1 MKLLAI
7 DSEEIYHEIIELSLS
22 RKEIEIKAA
31 FSYSEALELF
41 ESWQPDI
48 VTLEVVVKGGSGL
61 ELVKR
66 LKKMAG
72 ERFVPCVFLT
82 SQSSD
87 AVMNQCFHCG
97 GDDFIPKPFHE
108 ILFRTRL
115 RHHIQQ
121 VTLINELTEKN
132 AQLTYYHRITER
144 EHDMA
149 RQVLNHIQVHSD
161 ENTDN
166 VRVNR
171 RAVDSFNGDLV
182 MVKECKAG
190 RLLIF
195 LGDFT
200 GHGLQ
205 ASVGAL
211 PVAQSFLDSAKL
223 DASLPDLAR
232 RLNRV
237 LYDVT
242 PDYMFCAAQILSLES
257 DGSAQLWSGGMPP
270 LSIFADE
277 DYVTELHSSH
287 MPLGVLPDNE
297 FDAEPQDFH
306 LEQGQLILM
315 ATDGA
320 SEQLGESGSRLGTEG
335 MQSLT
340 SALLTESNQSDLE
353 KLSELDRKLTASIEA
368 FRGEQPQE
376 DDMTFV
382 MVRR

>member
-1 MKLLAI
+1 MKLLTV

-22 RKEIEIKAA
+22 RKEIEIRSAT
-31 FSYSEALELF
+31 SYSEALELF
-41 ESWQPDI
+41 DSWKPDI
-48 VTLEVVVKGGSGL
+48 VTLEVVIKGGSGL

-66 LKKMAG
+66 LKNRAG

-87 AVMNQCFHCG
+87 AVMNQCFQCG

-149 RQVLNHIQVHSD
+149 RQVLTHIQVHSD
-161 ENTDN
+161 ENTGK

-171 RAVDSFNGDLV
+171 QAVDNFNGDLA
-182 MVKECKAG
+182 MVKECKSG

-211 PVAQSFLDSAKL
+211 PVAQSFLDSAQL
-223 DASLPDLAR
+223 GIPLADLTR

-242 PDYMFCAAQILSLES
+242 PDYMFCAAQILALET
-257 DGSAQLWSGGMPP
+257 DGSASLWSGGMPP
-270 LSIFADE
+270 LSIFTE
-277 DYVTELHSSH
+277 NEEVLELHSSH
-287 MPLGVLPDNE
+287 MPLGVLPDKE
-297 FDAEPQDFH
+297 FDSELQNFNLNHD
-306 LEQGQLILM
+306 QLVLM
-315 ATDGA
+315 ATDGV
-320 SEQLGESGSRLGTEG
+320 SEQLGDSGKRLSVEG

-340 SALLTESNQSDLE
+340 HELLPER
-353 KLSELDRKLTASIEA
+353 ELDKLDNKLIDRIEE
-368 FRGEQPQE
+368 FRGDQPQE